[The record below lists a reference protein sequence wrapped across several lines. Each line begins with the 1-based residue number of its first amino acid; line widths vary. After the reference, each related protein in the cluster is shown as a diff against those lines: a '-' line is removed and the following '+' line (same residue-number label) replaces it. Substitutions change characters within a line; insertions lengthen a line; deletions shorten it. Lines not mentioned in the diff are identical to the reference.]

1 MLFHEDRKRATLI
14 SHRRELPVGPR
25 DAQSGKEGSVM
36 DNLLTVQRA
45 QPAPPCTL
53 VIFGASGDLAKRKL
67 IPSLYNLVACGAG
80 MMPVKSAVLGFARR
94 EMSLDQFRRSAHD
107 WTVRFSRLK
116 VDETCWE
123 KFAANL
129 DYLSGLDHPDGFA
142 KLKAKLE
149 ALEKAR
155 ELPPNRV
162 YYLAVPPQAIG
173 ESVERLAEAGL
184 IAPPGAPNFTRVV
197 VEKPIGH
204 DLESALAINRVLVRH
219 LDDSQVFRIDHY
231 LGKETVQNLLALR
244 FSNNIFERLWGSRNV
259 DHVQITVSEAE
270 GVGSRA
276 MYYDHSGALRD
287 IVQNHIL
294 QTLSLLTME
303 APVSLDAAA
312 IRDAKLN
319 VLRTLRP
326 ITREDARANTVRA
339 RYAAGVDAD
348 GKPVAGYM
356 DEQGIA
362 DNSHI
367 ETFVALKAY
376 LDNWRWSGV
385 PFFIRT
391 GKRMKARASSI
402 YVQFKDVPQIL
413 FNRDSKVPANALTI
427 RIQPDEGFSFD
438 VMTKRPGLD
447 LVLQPVRMN
456 LSYNAAFGDGAS
468 PDGYERLLLDVMDGD
483 HTLFISAPFV
493 EKSWQFVQGILD
505 SWSDR
510 ALVPLVEYPAG
521 SWGPAE
527 ADLLIRSTGRVWHE
541 P

>member
-1 MLFHEDRKRATLI
+1 
-14 SHRRELPVGPR
+14 
-25 DAQSGKEGSVM
+25 M
-36 DNLLTVQRA
+36 DTLLTIQRA
-45 QPAPPCTL
+45 QAAPPCTV

-67 IPSLYNLVACGAG
+67 IPSLYNLVACGEG
-80 MMPVKSAVLGFARR
+80 MMPAKSAVVGFARR
-94 EMSLDQFRRSAHD
+94 EMSIDEFRKSAHD
-107 WTVRFSRLK
+107 WTVKYSRLK
-116 VDETCWE
+116 VNEDCWK
-123 KFAANL
+123 KFADSL
-129 DYLSGLDHPDGFA
+129 DYLSGLDRPEGFK

-149 ALEKAR
+149 AIEKAR
-155 ELPPNRV
+155 GIPPNRV
-162 YYLAVPPQAIG
+162 FYLAIPPEAIG
-173 ESVERLAEAGL
+173 ESVERLTEAGL
-184 IAPPGAPNFTRVV
+184 INKPDAPNFTRVV

-204 DLESALAINRVLVRH
+204 DLPSALEVNRTLVKYLH
-219 LDDSQVFRIDHY
+219 ESQIFRIDHY

-244 FSNNIFERLWGSRNV
+244 FSNDIFERLWGARNV
-259 DHVQITVSEAE
+259 DHVQITVAEAE
-270 GVGSRA
+270 GVGTRA
-276 MYYDHSGALRD
+276 MYYDNSGALRD
-287 IVQNHIL
+287 MVQNHIL

-319 VLRTLRP
+319 VLRSLRP
-326 ITREDARANTVRA
+326 ITPQNARANTVRA

-348 GKPVAGYM
+348 GKPARGYM

-362 DNSHI
+362 DNSRT
-367 ETFVALKAY
+367 ETYVALKTHI
-376 LDNWRWSGV
+376 DNWRWSGI

-391 GKRMKARASSI
+391 GKGLKARASSI

-413 FNRDSKVPANALTI
+413 FNRESKVPANALII

-456 LSYNAAFGDGAS
+456 LSYQAAFGAGAS

-493 EKSWQFVQGILD
+493 EKSWEFVQGILD
-505 SWSDR
+505 SWKDGAR
-510 ALVPLVEYPAG
+510 VPIVEYPAG
-521 SWGPAE
+521 SWGPKE
-527 ADLLIRSTGRVWHE
+527 ADELIGSAGRVWHE